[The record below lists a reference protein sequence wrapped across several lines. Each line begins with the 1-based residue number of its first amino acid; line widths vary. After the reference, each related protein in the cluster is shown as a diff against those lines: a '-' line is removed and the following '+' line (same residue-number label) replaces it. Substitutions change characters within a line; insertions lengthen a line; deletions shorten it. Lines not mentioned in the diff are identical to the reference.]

1 MRDNDE
7 KMTMEE
13 WLDTGEGVAHQIWHE
28 RARALTETIWAMAGA
43 LLADGLVYIDVEQW
57 SRPLEKAI
65 VTKNG
70 KRYASYIGSPQQ
82 VINYWNTYDIFV
94 TVAAMLTNDQ
104 TAEVERV
111 RFTLPIVEEL
121 VMRKH
126 FCAARAYERN
136 TNVNIKLYCRSLS
149 LWEDNKDSSENF
161 NNYLYALF
169 DVPYPSK
176 VMLLGPEAYS
186 RHYKRGGIY
195 APAPGRVAWP
205 RLISPF
211 ENGEVITMDML
222 EPHSMQFS
230 PYMPLSS
237 EFRSTPGVFLSS
249 SDGFADVPKPTAKE
263 DVPKPTVKEEPKGNV
278 SDSVMADSFSS
289 DSSSDGFFDDPWS

>member
-149 LWEDNKDSSENF
+149 LW
-161 NNYLYALF
+161 
-169 DVPYPSK
+169 
-176 VMLLGPEAYS
+176 
-186 RHYKRGGIY
+186 
-195 APAPGRVAWP
+195 
-205 RLISPF
+205 
-211 ENGEVITMDML
+211 
-222 EPHSMQFS
+222 
-230 PYMPLSS
+230 
-237 EFRSTPGVFLSS
+237 
-249 SDGFADVPKPTAKE
+249 
-263 DVPKPTVKEEPKGNV
+263 
-278 SDSVMADSFSS
+278 
-289 DSSSDGFFDDPWS
+289 

>member
-1 MRDNDE
+1 M
-7 KMTMEE
+7 
-13 WLDTGEGVAHQIWHE
+13 GFG
-28 RARALTETIWAMAGA
+28 
-43 LLADGLVYIDVEQW
+43 
-57 SRPLEKAI
+57 
-65 VTKNG
+65 
-70 KRYASYIGSPQQ
+70 
-82 VINYWNTYDIFV
+82 F
-94 TVAAMLTNDQ
+94 
-104 TAEVERV
+104 
-111 RFTLPIVEEL
+111 
-121 VMRKH
+121 
-126 FCAARAYERN
+126 
-136 TNVNIKLYCRSLS
+136 
-149 LWEDNKDSSENF
+149 KDSSENF

-249 SDGFADVPKPTAKE
+249 SDVFADVPKPTAKE